1 MISSLTISYFD
12 VPYVDSKYLEYFSD
26 IFLLLISNLT
36 LLRSENMHFLRF
48 ILGPRIRP
56 NLVKIWQFLAKLNTI
71 LPKDPAVTLLVIHPT
86 DLKLMSE
93 NIYTPMF
100 IVV

>member
-1 MISSLTISYFD
+1 
-12 VPYVDSKYLEYFSD
+12 
-26 IFLLLISNLT
+26 
-36 LLRSENMHFLRF
+36 MHFLRF

-56 NLVKIWQFLAKLNTI
+56 NLVKIWQFLAKRNTI
-71 LPKDPAVTLLVIHPT
+71 LPKDPAATLLFIHPT

-100 IVV
+100 IVGLGIIVKNWKQKDVLQ